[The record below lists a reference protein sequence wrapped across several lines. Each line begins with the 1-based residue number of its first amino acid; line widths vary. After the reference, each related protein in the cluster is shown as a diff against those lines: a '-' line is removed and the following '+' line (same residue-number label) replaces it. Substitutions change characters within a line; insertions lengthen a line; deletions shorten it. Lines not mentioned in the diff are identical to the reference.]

1 MDVNNL
7 RHPSAFLKV
16 VEIVILII
24 IMALY
29 FSQFSVAW
37 MNYATSVFVGC
48 FLNALVLLV
57 LRLLGYN
64 QIQNTPL
71 ELMFYV
77 YYVVSL
83 FISAILL
90 FSTGNG
96 PFIAAG
102 FFCLFIMLVYFADWY
117 YAFIGLNGHPPQLS
131 LPGQRSAQQ
140 APSSQSHQSNDR
152 EPRVGLSFQSGYQ
165 QHVTDSVDAG
175 LPPREDIFHTNP
187 TYPSTMNYPPID
199 IGAELPTMFTV
210 NVHTPTHPQ
219 P

>member
-71 ELMFYV
+71 ELIFYS
-77 YYVVSL
+77 YYL
-83 FISAILL
+83 LGTFISSILL
-90 FSTGNG
+90 FTESPQG
-96 PFIAAG
+96 PWIAAG
-102 FFCLFIMLVYFADWY
+102 VFGLLLVFVFAAELY
-117 YAFIGLNGHPPQLS
+117 VSYSGLTGTPISFPPETFPSVPPQA
-131 LPGQRSAQQ
+131 GHQQ
-140 APSSQSHQSNDR
+140 Q
-152 EPRVGLSFQSGYQ
+152 
-165 QHVTDSVDAG
+165 
-175 LPPREDIFHTNP
+175 PPPQNFPTEAYPPPP
-187 TYPSTMNYPPID
+187 TYLNSQMQ
-199 IGAELPTMFTV
+199 
-210 NVHTPTHPQ
+210 NVDLGNPFEESHLQ
-219 P
+219 QL